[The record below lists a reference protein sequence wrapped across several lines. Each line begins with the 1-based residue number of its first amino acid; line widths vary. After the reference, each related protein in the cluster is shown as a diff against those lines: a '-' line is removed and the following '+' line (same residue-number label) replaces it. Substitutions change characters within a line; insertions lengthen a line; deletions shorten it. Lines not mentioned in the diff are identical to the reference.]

1 MKHLREMKNI
11 SSFTFIFLFI
21 WLNSALAQDVPK
33 STNQLWK
40 PVKDRVYM
48 QERSSIIHSDQPI
61 QSIALLKDKVF
72 VLVGGQIL
80 EVTEEIFKPVPQ
92 IASRFEKL
100 KTLDQAIWAIGKEG
114 LFRYDGNQWVKIDNR
129 HFVDLCMHQ
138 GKVHVATA
146 DDIFLYEDG
155 NLKNIMPEGGYLSS
169 DITMVMED
177 GTQLLA
183 DPVTLGPITAIESYS
198 ETLHILQPGKLIQLA
213 GRVVNEHLIDWGNL
227 PSKNTREMLSLGS
240 RLFISTDRGLGVL
253 RGASLGTIKGA
264 DGLPVENTH
273 QLVKGDAGDVWI
285 GTPRGAIRMLESDW
299 HYFGAS
305 HWLPDNQVNGIAVAN
320 QQVYIATDKGIGII
334 SYEPFTLAKKADHY
348 EKWLDNWGHKRMGF
362 IHTLYDY
369 KGEWVREISD
379 NDGSHTGN
387 YLSGMSYKYAA
398 TGDEKARLE
407 AVEAFYAMLWL
418 ERITPIDGLIARS
431 IWSREGDLGMMGQRG
446 SGGLPAKWNAT
457 ADSLWYWKGDASS
470 DEIIAH
476 FYSVAIFH
484 DLAAKGKEKELAK
497 EHMRRIAGYIIDNGW
512 VLIDLDGQP
521 TRWGRWNPEYLLR
534 PYGWEDR
541 GVNGLEALAFS
552 YATYALTGEERFKKG
567 YQQLIDWGYANN
579 TIRQKK
585 TFPPSEI
592 APWDDNLAYEAYNVL
607 LRYEKNPE
615 MRSIYLRSL
624 ERTHEIKRMEQIPW
638 FNFTYA
644 AHTGNDA
651 ELEQAVQHLREWTLD
666 CIEHNYV
673 NSHRDDLF
681 VEAGYTSYE
690 GGVKAISPREKS
702 VTRGS
707 RRAIVLDGGVNSK
720 RVMEPLGFIRDY
732 WMGRYYGFIEAP
744 EVTDKKLVQ
753 SSSDQLITQGT
764 APYSGPK
771 RPEIK

>member
-1 MKHLREMKNI
+1 MARLPEK
-11 SSFTFIFLFI
+11 
-21 WLNSALAQDVPK
+21 
-33 STNQLWK
+33 LWK
-40 PVKDRVYM
+40 PVKDQVYW
-48 QERSSIIHSDQPI
+48 QERSLVIHSDRPV
-61 QSIALLKDKVF
+61 QSIACLEDRVF
-72 VLVGGQIL
+72 TLINGQIHEL
-80 EVTEEIFKPVPQ
+80 KEEVFKPVTQLPVNMD
-92 IASRFEKL
+92 KL
-100 KTLDQAIWAIGKEG
+100 KPLDQAIWAMGKEG
-114 LFRYDGNQWVKIDNR
+114 LFRYVKDQWVKIDNR

-138 GKVHVATA
+138 GKVHAATV
-146 DDIFLYEDG
+146 DDILVYEDG
-155 NLKNIMPEGGYLSS
+155 ELKNIMPEGGYLSS

-198 ETLHILQPGKLIQLA
+198 GTLHILQPGKLIQLA

-227 PSKNTREMLSLGS
+227 PSKNTREMLSMGS
-240 RLFISTDRGLGVL
+240 RLFISTDRGVAVL
-253 RGASLGTIKGA
+253 RGASLSTLKGT

-273 QLVKGDAGDVWI
+273 QLVRGFDNDIWI
-285 GTPRGAIRMLESDW
+285 GTPRGAIRMLDNDW

-305 HWLPDNQVNGIAVAN
+305 HWLPDNKVNGIAVGKDK
-320 QQVYIATDKGIGII
+320 VFVATDRGVGVIA
-334 SYEPFTLAKKADHY
+334 YEPFTLLKKVDHY
-348 EKWLDNWGHKRMGF
+348 EKWLDDWGHKRMGF

-369 KGEWVREISD
+369 NGEWVREISD

-387 YLSGMSYKYAA
+387 YLSGMTYKYAA
-398 TGDEKARLE
+398 TGDEKARSE

-431 IWSREGDLGMMGQRG
+431 IWSRKGDVGRMGQRG

-476 FYSVAIFH
+476 FYSVSLFH

-497 EHMRRIAGYIIDNGW
+497 EHMRRIAGYIMDNGW

-552 YATYALTGEERFKKG
+552 YATYALTGESRFKEG
-567 YQQLIDWGYANN
+567 YQQLIDWGYAKN

-592 APWDDNLAYEAYNVL
+592 APWDDNLAFEAYNTL
-607 LRYEKNPE
+607 LRYEKDPE
-615 MRSIYLRSL
+615 RRSTYLRSL
-624 ERTHEIKRMEQIPW
+624 ERTFEIKRMEKIPW
-638 FNFTYA
+638 FNFSYA

-651 ELEQAVQHLREWTLD
+651 DLEKAVQHLREWTLD

-681 VEAGYTSYE
+681 VEVGYTSYE
-690 GGVKAISPREKS
+690 GGVKTISPRESS

-720 RVMEPLGFIRDY
+720 RIMEPLGFIRDY
-732 WMGRYYGFIEAP
+732 WMGRYYGFIAPP
-744 EVTDKKLVQ
+744 EVTEINLLQVGAGI
-753 SSSDQLITQGT
+753 SEGPG
-764 APYSGPK
+764 ARPYSGTP
-771 RPEIK
+771 RPHID

>member
-1 MKHLREMKNI
+1 MKNNHLI
-11 SSFTFIFLFI
+11 AFIFVIFSI
-21 WLNSALAQDVPK
+21 NSVVGQEIAKPAE
-33 STNQLWK
+33 QLWK
-40 PVKDRVYM
+40 PVKDKVYL
-48 QERSSIIHSDQPI
+48 QERSSVIPSENPV
-61 QSIALLKDKVF
+61 QSIALLNERVF
-72 VLVGGQIL
+72 TLINGQLHELVGESFKVVSQVSASMDKL
-80 EVTEEIFKPVPQ
+80 E
-92 IASRFEKL
+92 
-100 KTLDQAIWAIGKEG
+100 TLDQAIWAMGKEG
-114 LFRYDGNQWVKIDNR
+114 LFRYVKDQWVKIDNR
-129 HFVDLCMHQ
+129 HIVDLCMHQ
-138 GKVHVATA
+138 GKVHAATV
-146 DDIFLYEDG
+146 DDILVYEDG
-155 NLKNIMPEGGYLSS
+155 ELKNIMPEGGYLSS

-227 PSKNTREMLSLGS
+227 PSKNTRELLSVGS

-253 RGASLGTIKGA
+253 RGASLSAVKGA
-264 DGLPVENTH
+264 DGLPVENTN
-273 QLVKGDAGDVWI
+273 QLVKGFDGDIWI
-285 GTPRGAIRMLESDW
+285 GTPRGAIRMLDNDW

-305 HWLPDNQVNGIAVAN
+305 HWLPDNQVNGIAAGTDKVL
-320 QQVYIATDKGIGII
+320 IATDKGIGTIT
-334 SYEPFTLAKKADHY
+334 YEPFTLLKKVDHY

-369 KGEWVREISD
+369 NGEWIREISD

-398 TGDEKARLE
+398 TGDEKARSE

-418 ERITPIDGLIARS
+418 ERVTPIDGLIARS
-431 IWSREGDLGMMGQRG
+431 IWSREGDVGRMGQRG

-484 DLAAKGKEKELAK
+484 DLAAKGSEKELAK
-497 EHMRRIAGYIIDNGW
+497 EHMRRMAGYIIDNGW
-512 VLIDLDGQP
+512 VLIDMDGQP

-592 APWDDNLAYEAYNVL
+592 APWDDNLAYEAYNAL

-644 AHTGNDA
+644 AYTGNDA

-681 VEAGYTSYE
+681 VADGYTSYE

-720 RVMEPLGFIRDY
+720 RIMEPLGFIRDY

-744 EVTDKKLVQ
+744 DTTEKKLIQAADDQNPVQ
-753 SSSDQLITQGT
+753 GA
-764 APYSGPK
+764 APYSGPS
-771 RPEIK
+771 RPKIK